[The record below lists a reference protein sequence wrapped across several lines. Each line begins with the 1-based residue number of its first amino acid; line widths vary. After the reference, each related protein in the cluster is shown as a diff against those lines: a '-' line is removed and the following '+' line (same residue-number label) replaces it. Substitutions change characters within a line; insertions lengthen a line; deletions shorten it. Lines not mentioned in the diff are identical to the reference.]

1 MKQSEY
7 NNICRAA
14 LMLFLRN
21 TLNEMYEPGSAI
33 TGGYAPADVIEAI
46 NVLSGND
53 DMLERHPDLDF
64 EV

>member
-46 NVLSGND
+46 TALNKSDSFIASNPEFD
-53 DMLERHPDLDF
+53 T